1 MEVQLAG
8 SVEVDLATRD
18 DLDRFHQ
25 RIADKFPE
33 LVEADYEI
41 KPAGVPSGAAPTRPL
56 LLDFGAPPAGTLWL
70 VEFVSVSGADPTG
83 NGSTAAIA
91 NVSGAL
97 FSGRILVPDAIVT
110 PTIQAEH
117 DRLLVPAFAV
127 PSAFEVPG
135 RVFVR
140 YPDHLYALLSG
151 SGLAAGASVYHATA
165 GVLKA
170 DDRRRVIAVL

>member
-1 MEVQLAG
+1 MEVQLEAG
-8 SVEVDLATRD
+8 VSIDLATRA
-18 DLDRFHQ
+18 DLAAAHERLAGQ
-25 RIADKFPE
+25 LPG

-41 KPAGVPSGAAPTRPL
+41 KPAYAVTGTPTKPL
-56 LLDFGAPPAGTLWL
+56 LLDFGAPPAGLLWL
-70 VEFVSVSGADPTG
+70 VEFVSVWGVDPTG
-83 NGSTAAIA
+83 NGSVAAIA

-97 FSGRILVPDAIVT
+97 FVGRILVPDAIAT

-117 DRLLVPAFAV
+117 DRVAVPAFAV
-127 PSAFEVPG
+127 PSAFEPPG

-140 YPDHLYALLSG
+140 YPDRLYALLSG

-170 DDRRRVIAVL
+170 TDTRRVIAVL